1 MSLHEIIPENSVRSL
16 NMKRV
21 DMDTDKNYGRF
32 WHNPEYSEYAGIR
45 LFTSEHGVAYIYI
58 MSANKG
64 RQGYT
69 TFTSQTS
76 RLFSYLSYCPALLL
90 STK

>member
-1 MSLHEIIPENSVRSL
+1 
-16 NMKRV
+16 MKRV

-32 WHNPEYSEYAGIR
+32 WNNPEYSEYAGIR

-69 TFTSQTS
+69 PFTSQTN
-76 RLFSYLSYCPALLL
+76 RLYSILPVLL
-90 STK
+90 SSSSFVYQMRRSAPYIPCHTVFL